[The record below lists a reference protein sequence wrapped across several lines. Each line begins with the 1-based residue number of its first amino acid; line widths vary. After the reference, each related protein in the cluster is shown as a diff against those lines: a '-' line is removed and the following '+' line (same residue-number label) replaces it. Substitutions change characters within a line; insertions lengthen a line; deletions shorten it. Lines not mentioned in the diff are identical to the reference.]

1 MIVQVSISYRFC
13 KIYLSFAK
21 TLASLSRMG
30 FANLSGIMPLFKAR
44 RIAYRGI
51 IPGSFIVVKI
61 ENMMV
66 KINITIV
73 NITSKE
79 DTLSQIYGAMNS
91 KYINFMSANIIQ
103 YQYFEPLSALGPFIH
118 VPLKQKEFLA
128 FQSCLIC
135 TYLSSFI

>member
-1 MIVQVSISYRFC
+1 
-13 KIYLSFAK
+13 
-21 TLASLSRMG
+21 MG

-91 KYINFMSANIIQ
+91 K
-103 YQYFEPLSALGPFIH
+103 
-118 VPLKQKEFLA
+118 
-128 FQSCLIC
+128 
-135 TYLSSFI
+135 